1 MGVKRQK
8 KKNSYNS
15 FLIIF
20 KEKVQDLGY
29 NPDLYGTDSG
39 RAGGATQLAPFV
51 SPFEMQLT
59 GRRADARLIRNNV
72 EVDRKRH
79 LFL

>member
-29 NPDLYGTDSG
+29 NPDLYGTDLEEPVVLRS
-39 RAGGATQLAPFV
+39 
-51 SPFEMQLT
+51 
-59 GRRADARLIRNNV
+59 
-72 EVDRKRH
+72 
-79 LFL
+79 